1 MDVRG
6 LEMIFLPVVNAMSD
20 TEVEAIASESL
31 PAKQAVD
38 NDFMRHVI
46 WPNRIRDPIAFMNHL
61 GY

>member
-1 MDVRG
+1 
-6 LEMIFLPVVNAMSD
+6 MIFLPVVNAMSD